1 MKLKN
6 KNRFYKL
13 SYFLRKLYSLKLLS
27 FFLSE
32 NFLRK
37 KIFKYIFLSGY
48 WLDYNTDENQSR
60 SGRGSNIN
68 QSLYLKKELKLF
80 FEKNNVKNIL
90 DIGCGDFKWMSS
102 LLKEVDYDSYLGIDI
117 VDKLIDNNIRN
128 YETDKIQFLQKDIVN
143 EEIETLKK
151 FDFIL
156 VRHVFIHLKNSN
168 INKVIDKIKKLDFNF
183 FCVNSD
189 PKILHNTD
197 LKTEGRYRDVNL
209 LISPFFLKN
218 CYKTI
223 KVPVHTNENYVD
235 LNIYD
240 STIKFN

>member
-13 SYFLRKLYSLKLLS
+13 SYFLRKLYSFKFVS

-37 KIFKYIFLSGY
+37 KIFKHIFLSGY
-48 WLDYNTDENQSR
+48 WLDYNTNENQSR
-60 SGRGSNIN
+60 SGRGSNID

-117 VDKLIDNNIRN
+117 VDKLIDSNIRN
-128 YETDKIQFLQKDIVN
+128 YETGKIQFLKKDIVS
-143 EEIETLKK
+143 EEIGTLKK

-183 FCVNSD
+183 F
-189 PKILHNTD
+189 L
-197 LKTEGRYRDVNL
+197 RYFR
-209 LISPFFLKN
+209 SKN
-218 CYKTI
+218 IT
-223 KVPVHTNENYVD
+223 
-235 LNIYD
+235 
-240 STIKFN
+240 

>member
-48 WLDYNTDENQSR
+48 WLDYNTNENQSR
-60 SGRGSNIN
+60 SGRGSNID
-68 QSLYLKKELKLF
+68 QSLYLKEELKLF

-143 EEIETLKK
+143 EEIATLKK

-168 INKVIDKIKKLDFNF
+168 INKVIDKIKKLDFKF
-183 FCVNSD
+183 FCVTSD
-189 PKILHNTD
+189 PKILHNSD

-209 LISPFFLKN
+209 LISPFFLEN

-240 STIKFN
+240 SSIKFN

>member
-1 MKLKN
+1 M
-6 KNRFYKL
+6 
-13 SYFLRKLYSLKLLS
+13 
-27 FFLSE
+27 
-32 NFLRK
+32 
-37 KIFKYIFLSGY
+37 
-48 WLDYNTDENQSR
+48 DYNTDENQSR

-151 FDFIL
+151 FDFI
-156 VRHVFIHLKNSN
+156 
-168 INKVIDKIKKLDFNF
+168 
-183 FCVNSD
+183 
-189 PKILHNTD
+189 P
-197 LKTEGRYRDVNL
+197 
-209 LISPFFLKN
+209 
-218 CYKTI
+218 
-223 KVPVHTNENYVD
+223 
-235 LNIYD
+235 
-240 STIKFN
+240 